1 MRSSFALVD
10 ASIVS
15 GVCGAAG
22 VMEVTVEAVEVEAT
36 GVIGACV
43 LDSEVGSETA

>member
-15 GVCGAAG
+15 GACVAAG
-22 VMEVTVEAVEVEAT
+22 VMEVTVEAVEDEAT

-43 LDSEVGSETA
+43 LDSKVGSGAA